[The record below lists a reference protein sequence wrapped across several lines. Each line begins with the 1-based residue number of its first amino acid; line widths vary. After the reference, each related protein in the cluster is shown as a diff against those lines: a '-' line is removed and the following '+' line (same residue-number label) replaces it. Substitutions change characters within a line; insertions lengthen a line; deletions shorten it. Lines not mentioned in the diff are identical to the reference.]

1 MTVDR
6 SGWAFWIGAIYL
18 LMCVLALGY
27 EAYVEFGN
35 SGLRSPFTGELR
47 TVMNVSTV
55 AYVFFALALMRQRKS
70 VYFWTVVTTLVSIVA
85 YAMLINRDPSSQSY
99 TAAAIGGFVQL
110 LLLAL
115 VLRLMATDRLE

>member
-1 MTVDR
+1 MTVQR
-6 SGWAFWIGAIYL
+6 SGWAVWVGAIYL
-18 LMCVLALGY
+18 LMCILALGF
-27 EAYVEFGN
+27 EAYVTFGN
-35 SGLRSPFTGELR
+35 SRLQSPFKGELR
-47 TVMNVSTV
+47 TVMNLSTA

-70 VYFWTVVTTLVSIVA
+70 VYLWTVVTTLLSIVC
-85 YAMLINRDPSSQSY
+85 YAMLINQAPTPQNY